1 MIKLRAMKRKT
12 KIFIVVYIALL
23 ILGSLYVK
31 SVLKESPVE
40 EKGAK
45 EEVEETYL
53 VNVSLKIINGTV
65 TNMYNA
71 KLKNV
76 DTVKDLLEEI
86 RDHSDFSYE
95 ITEYFHKIEIDT
107 VNKVKTPTGY
117 KWIVMS
123 NNNDITNDIG
133 NTYLENNA
141 VYELKLIKQ

>member
-1 MIKLRAMKRKT
+1 MIKLRAMKKKT
-12 KIFIVVYIALL
+12 KIFIVVYIVLL

-40 EKGAK
+40 EKEAE
-45 EEVEETYL
+45 EEVEETHL
-53 VNVSLKIINGTV
+53 VNISLKVINGTA

>member
-1 MIKLRAMKRKT
+1 MIKLRAMKKKT
-12 KIFIVVYIALL
+12 KIFIVVYIVLL

-40 EKGAK
+40 EKEAK
-45 EEVEETYL
+45 EEVEETHL
-53 VNVSLKIINGTV
+53 VNVSLKVINGTA

>member
-40 EKGAK
+40 EKEAK
-45 EEVEETYL
+45 EEVEETHL
-53 VNVSLKIINGTV
+53 VNVSLKVINGTA

>member
-1 MIKLRAMKRKT
+1 MIKLRAMKKKT
-12 KIFIVVYIALL
+12 KIFIVVYIVLL

-40 EKGAK
+40 EEGAK
-45 EEVEETYL
+45 EEVEETHL
-53 VNVSLKIINGTV
+53 VNISLKVINGTA